1 MNLASGSLQRLDQL
15 RKNGFG
21 SWGVYGSEGNFEIR
35 GVMLWKG
42 TDIAQ
47 EWKDHPSYTYHLFT
61 KLDPKNDE
69 DKKLILDYWLAKPT
83 AEDLPL
89 YDSKKLI

>member
-15 RKNGFG
+15 RKHGFG
-21 SWGVYGSEGNFEIR
+21 SWGVYGSEGSFEIR

-47 EWKDHPSYTYHLFT
+47 
-61 KLDPKNDE
+61 
-69 DKKLILDYWLAKPT
+69 
-83 AEDLPL
+83 
-89 YDSKKLI
+89 